1 MRLSLKWKFGLL
13 MAGFVVT
20 ISIIILINFRS
31 ARSVA
36 NELNQVQAQYFPQFS
51 RVTSMEARF
60 RTISRLLED
69 TVVLGER
76 GFLERAEEER
86 ELFLRELENL
96 EAILPPNATEEVE
109 FIRALFDVY
118 YARAEE
124 LTDLLLLPE
133 EEAEDEE
140 SLSQLN
146 NETITTLFK
155 EVASYKIQL
164 ETDLGEQVEQ
174 RRTELT
180 LSLSRTVED
189 VRSRSQRALAT
200 GTVSFLVLLMILI
213 SLARRITEPIAA
225 LSRVTKDV
233 AAGQFDATIEI
244 PFESNDEVGDLT
256 ASFQAMT
263 KSLKQTTV
271 SKTYVDNIIGSMEDA
286 LIVTDAK
293 WTIRTANDAAVALL
307 KYSEDEL
314 RGKRLLDL
322 MGSDGTLKKATG
334 TSVALPSIVQ
344 LGTTERSIRNLET
357 TFHDKS
363 GGTIPVLISGSVLSD
378 SRQETQGIVCV
389 ARDITD
395 RKRAEE
401 ELQLAKE
408 AAEQA
413 NLAKSS
419 FLANMS
425 HELRTPLNAILGYSE
440 MLREEAEDLG
450 QEDFIPDLTK
460 IHSAGKHLL
469 GLINDV
475 LDLSK
480 VEAGKMELF
489 LETVEV
495 RQLVDEVASTVLPL
509 CKKNG
514 NKIETICPDDVA
526 SSLTDITKVRQALLN
541 LLSNASKFTKDGTV
555 TLTAA
560 REKKSGKDWITWS
573 VQDTGIGMTEEQTAK
588 VFQAF
593 QQADASTTRKYGG
606 TGLGLAISRK
616 FCQMM
621 GGDITVA
628 SEPGKGSCFTIH
640 LPAEV
645 IDPKKATVEVEE
657 ETPELP
663 GHVGEGSSVLV
674 IDDDASVR
682 DLVKRSLSKEGLEV
696 MTAPGGK
703 EGLEL
708 AKKYRPDVITLDVQM
723 PGMDGWEV
731 LKALKSDP
739 ELREIAVIMMTNID
753 EKSTGY
759 ALGAAEYMTKPV
771 DRERLVEVLRK
782 FRDHASTRPILVV
795 EDDASVRETIRRALS
810 QDGLKVV
817 EAENGREA
825 LERMAEITPSLIL
838 LDIMMPEL
846 DGFGFMEELR
856 KHEQWRPI
864 PVVVL
869 TAKDITATE
878 RARLQGFATAVLLK
892 HEQSQDALIR
902 DMRELIQQVVGSE
915 VSA

>member
-13 MAGFVVT
+13 MAGFVIT
-20 ISIIILINFRS
+20 ISLIILINFRT
-31 ARSVA
+31 AGSVA
-36 NELNQVQAQYFPQFS
+36 HELNQVQAKYFPLFS

-76 GFLERAEEER
+76 GFLDRAEQEHEK
-86 ELFLRELENL
+86 FLRDLENL
-96 EAILPPNATEEVE
+96 EQILPPNATEDVE
-109 FIRALFDVY
+109 LIRTLFNAY

-124 LTDLLLLPE
+124 LIDLLLLPE

-140 SLSQLN
+140 RLSQLN
-146 NETITTLFK
+146 NVAVTALFQ
-155 EVASYKIQL
+155 EVAAYRTQL
-164 ETDLGEQVEQ
+164 ETDLGQQVE
-174 RRTELT
+174 RRRAELT
-180 LSLSRTVED
+180 VSLSRTVED
-189 VRSRSQRALAT
+189 VRSRSQRALAI
-200 GTVSFLVLLMILI
+200 GSISFLVLLMILV
-213 SLARRITEPIAA
+213 SLGRRITEPIAA

-233 AAGQFDATIEI
+233 AAGQFDAKVEI
-244 PFESNDEVGDLT
+244 PFKSNDEVGDLT
-256 ASFQAMT
+256 ESFLAMT
-263 KSLKQTTV
+263 KSLKETTV
-271 SKTYVDNIIGSMEDA
+271 SKRYVDNIIGSMEDA

-293 WTIRTANDAAVALL
+293 WNIRTANGAAVALL

-322 MGSDGTLKKATG
+322 MSNDGTLKKATG

-344 LGTTERSIRNLET
+344 LGTTERSIRNFET
-357 TFHDKS
+357 TFHDKQ
-363 GGTIPVLISGSVLSD
+363 GGSIPVLISGSVLAD
-378 SRQETQGIVCV
+378 SRQETQSIVCV

-395 RKRAEE
+395 RKRSEE

-413 NLAKSS
+413 NQAKSS

-440 MLREEAEDLG
+440 MLREEAEDIG
-450 QEDFIPDLTK
+450 HEDFVPDLTK
-460 IHSAGKHLL
+460 IHNAGTHLL

-480 VEAGKMELF
+480 IEAGKMELY

-495 RQLVDEVASTVLPL
+495 RQLLDNVASTVLPL
-509 CKKNG
+509 CQKNG
-514 NKIETICPDDVA
+514 NKFETICPDDVA
-526 SSLTDITKVRQALLN
+526 SSHTDITKVRQALLN
-541 LLSNASKFTKDGTV
+541 LLSNASKFTKGGTV

-560 REKKSGKDWITWS
+560 RSKKNGKDWITMS
-573 VQDTGIGMTEEQTAK
+573 VQDTGIGMTEEQTAR

-606 TGLGLAISRK
+606 TGLGLAVSRK
-616 FCQMM
+616 VCQMM

-628 SEPGKGSCFTIH
+628 SETGKGSCFTIH
-640 LPAEV
+640 LPADV
-645 IDPKKATVEVEE
+645 VDPKKVTLEVEE
-657 ETPELP
+657 ETAEPSS
-663 GHVGEGSSVLV
+663 HVGEGSSVLV

-703 EGLEL
+703 EGIEL

-739 ELREIAVIMMTNID
+739 VLREIAVIMMTNID

-759 ALGAAEYMTKPV
+759 ALGAAEYMTKPI
-771 DRERLVEVLRK
+771 DRERLVEMLRK

-795 EDDASVRETIRRALS
+795 DDDASVRETIRRTLS

-825 LERMAEITPSLIL
+825 LERMAERTPSLIL
-838 LDIMMPEL
+838 LDIIMPEL

-856 KHEQWRPI
+856 KREEWNQI

-869 TAKDITATE
+869 TAKDITAQE
-878 RARLQGFATAVLLK
+878 RARLQGFATTVLQK
-892 HEQSQDALIR
+892 QEQSQDALIR
-902 DMRELIQQVVGSE
+902 DVRELIQQVVGSG